1 MADTLYMSESKVVV
15 LSHPSQTDFV
25 ELARTGK
32 GRLFRKMILPM
43 ESSFVHPNDPK
54 SKIHVDEEFAQ
65 TMVRNFKNKAS
76 IVQFPMVDEKNRH
89 VEDPERNLGE
99 VVDLTYNDKGVYAV
113 IDVRKHA
120 EDVGS
125 TILGASAML
134 NLNYEDTLS
143 GQKIGPTLLHVAAT
157 NRPYL
162 TQLEPF
168 EEIALSNA
176 DTDDVVLLTPQTQA
190 DEESEKPM
198 ELSELLA
205 ELKDK
210 HGIDVD
216 DLRSRAE
223 GTGEL
228 VTALSN
234 VVRAANPDLISLSSD
249 DATPSITD
257 VAEGVVSLSRE
268 LVAKREENVELSAKL
283 ETYET
288 AQAETDVDTAIR
300 EGKIVPAQREVMLEV
315 RLSHPDLYGKLV
327 PDQPIVTLSDE
338 RGVES
343 HDRTPNPDAE
353 KAEQEIQRLLET
365 ANKLG

>member
-15 LSHPSQTDFV
+15 LSHPSQSDFV

-43 ESSFVHPNDPK
+43 KSSFVHPNDPK
-54 SKIHVDEEFAQ
+54 SKITVDEDFAK

-99 VVDLTYNDKGVYAV
+99 VVDLTYNDNGVYAV

-120 EDVGS
+120 EDIGN

-134 NLNYEDTLS
+134 NLNYDDTVT
-143 GQKIGPTLLHVAAT
+143 GEKIGPALLHVAAT

-162 TQLEPF
+162 THLEPF

-198 ELSELLA
+198 ELTEMLA
-205 ELKDK
+205 ELKAK

-234 VVRAANPDLISLSSD
+234 VVRAANPDLLELSN
-249 DATPSITD
+249 ATPSITD
-257 VAEGVVSLSRE
+257 VAEGVVAMSRE
-268 LVAKREENVELSAKL
+268 LVAKRDENVELSAKL
-283 ETYET
+283 EKFEA

-315 RLSHPDLYGKLV
+315 RLSHPDLYEKLV

-338 RGVES
+338 KGAES
-343 HDRTPNPDAE
+343 HDQTPNPALEEAE
-353 KAEQEIQRLLET
+353 KEVKRLAEVAL
-365 ANKLG
+365 KLG